1 MNLLQVEDLDFLL
14 DEELPELNHEM
25 VENFFRPIQ
34 QDEEFENDSDLGY
47 ESDDEN
53 KYTEEREAPLIAPP
67 VPIIEQN
74 WHRLRDDERMLD
86 PELLTI
92 LIEMMLEAERLGDN
106 VFEEVYE
113 GDF

>member
-1 MNLLQVEDLDFLL
+1 MNVLEVGNLDFLL

-34 QDEEFENDSDLGY
+34 QEEEFERASDLGY

-53 KYTEEREAPLIAPP
+53 KYLEEREAPLIAPP

-74 WHRLRDDERMLD
+74 WHRLREDERMLD

-92 LIEMMLEAERLGDN
+92 LIDIMLEAERLGDN
-106 VFEEVYE
+106 VFE
-113 GDF
+113 